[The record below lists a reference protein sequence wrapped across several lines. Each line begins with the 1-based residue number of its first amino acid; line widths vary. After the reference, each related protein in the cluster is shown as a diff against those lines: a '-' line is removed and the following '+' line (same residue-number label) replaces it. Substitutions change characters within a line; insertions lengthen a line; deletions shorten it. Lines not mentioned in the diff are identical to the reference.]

1 MRAISE
7 EITQALEFGPAE
19 MAWRALQPS
28 QEKRAKV
35 WMLEGGKKVMPS
47 GLGGTEYMPE
57 GRENE
62 LQNGRS

>member
-1 MRAISE
+1 
-7 EITQALEFGPAE
+7 
-19 MAWRALQPS
+19 
-28 QEKRAKV
+28 
-35 WMLEGGKKVMPS
+35 MLEGGKKVMLS